1 MADHTN
7 DLSPLSLRRA
17 NAKED
22 AFAYSRFVWKR
33 FRGQCLIN
41 YEQVAVRAAVVLR
54 ERASGDKSGAHRFE
68 ITGQNNLKIGSLKLA
83 RISLRIG
90 SAPADGTKSTGER
103 QRKRRGD
110 TSHAGDRAQLF
121 TKLAF

>member
-22 AFAYSRFVWKR
+22 AFAYSRFVGKR

-54 ERASGDKSGAHRFE
+54 ESASGEKFGAHRLE
-68 ITGQNNLKIGSLKLA
+68 VTGQNDLKIRSFKLA
-83 RISLRIG
+83 RICLRIG
-90 SAPADGTKSTGER
+90 SAPTHGIKSTGER

-110 TSHAGDRAQLF
+110 TSHAGNCAQLF
-121 TKLAF
+121 TK